1 MAISNSTPKVRS
13 KSAPRVALTDQIRE
27 SLRAQKPSRTKGPIW
42 YSPGRGLMVSMIAQ
56 TPKAADEKIV
66 AAKSIVQ
73 AVVAA
78 HNAGSMEGENYDIHW
93 PLQEA
98 IYLLERASE
107 QLGESRG

>member
-1 MAISNSTPKVRS
+1 MAKSKHTVKKAPKGKRA
-13 KSAPRVALTDQIRE
+13 AP
-27 SLRAQKPSRTKGPIW
+27 KGPIW
-42 YSPGRGLMVSMIAQ
+42 YSPSRGLMVSMIAQ
-56 TPKAADEKIV
+56 TPKSAEEKIV
-66 AAKSIVQ
+66 TAKSIVQ

-107 QLGESRG
+107 QLGVSHG